1 MVDRFSQKNPL
12 ELEVKLLL
20 LLTLA
25 CGSSKAQAVI
35 FLVQLYSGDLQS
47 KEKFLRLKEAH
58 DVLSDETSRQKYD
71 QQLGDMSSSPQSIG
85 RLLCVLLF
93 LHKTTV

>member
-35 FLVQLYSGDLQS
+35 LLVQLYSGDLQS